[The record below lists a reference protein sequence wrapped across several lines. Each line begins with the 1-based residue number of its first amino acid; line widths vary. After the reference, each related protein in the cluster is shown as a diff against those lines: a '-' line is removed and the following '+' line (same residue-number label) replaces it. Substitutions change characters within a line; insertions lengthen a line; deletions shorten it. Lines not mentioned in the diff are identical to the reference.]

1 VFLEKRSQAGQRAAF
16 LLPGAMQGSGTKQK
30 MCCHLLLQSLLKV
43 EAELKY
49 ILSYMPIGV
58 FTYPQLRREMKR
70 CAELGEPWPFVL
82 AVIPSSNNRPKLFA
96 SRRKLFARPWFPSLA
111 TRRLRPV

>member
-1 VFLEKRSQAGQRAAF
+1 
-16 LLPGAMQGSGTKQK
+16 MQGEWNKAK
-30 MCCHLLLQSLLKV
+30 DVLSLPAAIIVEV

-82 AVIPSSNNRPKLFA
+82 AVIPSSNNRRKLFA
-96 SRRKLFARPWFPSLA
+96 NRRKGFARPWFPSLA